1 MLEITFLM
9 PVCLV
14 CSTAELD
21 SLCNKGLWDSI
32 CCMPAKSYVYIVA
45 AGFFIIL
52 L

>member
-14 CSTAELD
+14 CAAELD
-21 SLCNKGLWDSI
+21 SLDTAIWDSI
-32 CCMPAKSYVYIVA
+32 CCKPAKSYVYRLV

-52 L
+52 LY